1 MAQQSELQ
9 FAAPSDLERFNIP
22 RCTTDIRYGH
32 VSRHLRAL
40 WRSGRR
46 EEAAE
51 LALLASDIFKS
62 PGWVKTYPA
71 QQRTAP

>member
-1 MAQQSELQ
+1 MALQSELQ
-9 FAAPSDLERFNIP
+9 FAAPSDLKRFNIP
-22 RCTTDIRYGH
+22 HWTTDIRYGH
-32 VSRHLRAL
+32 VSRHLRTL

-62 PGWVKTYPA
+62 PGWVMTYPA
-71 QQRTAP
+71 QQGTTP